1 MILEA
6 RLRVMA
12 SVPTPL
18 RRERSA
24 SGGYV
29 LTDQV
34 GHLLRRAH
42 QRHTALFQEM
52 IGAAQLTP
60 TQFAALVR
68 IREQG
73 ELSQNELGRMAAM
86 DPATTQGVVHR
97 LEQRGLVRR
106 RSDPGDKRLSL
117 LSLTASGE
125 ALAQSAIEIA
135 RGITDA
141 TLAPLTPG
149 EQAIFLALLKKL
161 I

>member
-1 MILEA
+1 
-6 RLRVMA
+6 MA
-12 SVPTPL
+12 TLSMATLPAQT
-18 RRERSA
+18 RRNRSEP
-24 SGGYV
+24 YV
-29 LTDQV
+29 LADQV

-42 QRHTALFQEM
+42 QRHTALFQDM

-86 DPATTQGVVHR
+86 DPATTQGVIQR

-106 RSDPGDKRLSL
+106 RRHPGDKRLSL
-117 LSLTASGE
+117 LSLTESGE
-125 ALAQSAIEIA
+125 VLTRSAIETA
-135 RGITDA
+135 RTITEA
-141 TLAPLTPG
+141 TLAPLAPA
-149 EQAIFLALLKKL
+149 ERAVFLALLKKL

>member
-1 MILEA
+1 
-6 RLRVMA
+6 MA

-18 RRERSA
+18 RRERTA
-24 SGGYV
+24 SGYV
-29 LTDQV
+29 LTEQI

-68 IREQG
+68 IREQR

-97 LEQRGLVRR
+97 LEQRGLLRR
-106 RSDPGDKRLSL
+106 RGDPDDKRLSL

-141 TLAPLTPG
+141 TLAPLTPA
-149 EQAIFLALLKKL
+149 ERAIFLALLKKL

>member
-1 MILEA
+1 
-6 RLRVMA
+6 MA
-12 SVPTPL
+12 SVPAQT
-18 RRERSA
+18 RRNRTDP
-24 SGGYV
+24 YV

-97 LEQRGLVRR
+97 LEQRGFVRR
-106 RSDPGDKRLSL
+106 RSDPDDKRLSL
-117 LSLTASGE
+117 LSLTAAGD
-125 ALAQSAIEIA
+125 ALALSAIEVA
-135 RGITDA
+135 HTITDA

-149 EQAIFLALLKKL
+149 ERAIFLTLLKKL